1 MRLLKTPWKSEFLSL
16 VNESESKIRITSPFI
31 KENICNDILK
41 TKKECT
47 NIELITSFKLMN
59 LYSGA
64 LDIKGIGALIN
75 NNNTTVKNYSSL
87 HAKIYIFDDKK
98 AIITSSN
105 LTNGGLVNNFEYGV
119 LIKEKN
125 VVYEIINDFETLFN
139 DVNTGT
145 IKNTDIDTV
154 QKILAQIQNSEKKE
168 FPHFSL
174 ESESDLVLTNVKNI
188 SNSLNG
194 WQKEVFLSADKI
206 DKQVFDLND
215 MYFYENEFSRIYP
228 KNKNIKDKIRQQLQV
243 LRDLSLIEF
252 LGNGIY
258 KKLWKHYE

>member
-16 VNESESKIRITSPFI
+16 VNESERKIRITSPFI

-75 NNNTTVKNYSSL
+75 NNTTVKNYSSL

-119 LIKEKN
+119 LIKEKD
-125 VVYEIINDFETLFN
+125 VVYEIINDFETLF
-139 DVNTGT
+139 TML
-145 IKNTDIDTV
+145 ILE
-154 QKILAQIQNSEKKE
+154 QLKI
-168 FPHFSL
+168 
-174 ESESDLVLTNVKNI
+174 
-188 SNSLNG
+188 
-194 WQKEVFLSADKI
+194 
-206 DKQVFDLND
+206 QVSILYRRF
-215 MYFYENEFSRIYP
+215 
-228 KNKNIKDKIRQQLQV
+228 
-243 LRDLSLIEF
+243 
-252 LGNGIY
+252 
-258 KKLWKHYE
+258 